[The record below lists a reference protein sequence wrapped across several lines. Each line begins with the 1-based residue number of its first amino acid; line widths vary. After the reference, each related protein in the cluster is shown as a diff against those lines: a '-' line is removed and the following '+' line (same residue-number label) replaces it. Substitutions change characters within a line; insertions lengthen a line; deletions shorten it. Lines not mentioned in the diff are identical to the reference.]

1 MRKVVIFLSIF
12 IGIFYFLSQTET
24 FKYFKEQS
32 IDKVNPKFNLVDM
45 DNKPFSDKDLLGKRY
60 IVGFGYTNCIDICPV
75 TLATLTGMLEVLEE
89 KYGKEYA
96 QNYNA
101 VFITIDPNRDSPE
114 ILSDYIKGIFHD
126 RIIAL
131 TGSQKNIDKMGKN
144 FRIEYSKYGDIE
156 NNLYTMIHPIY
167 LYVID
172 EKGEYKMQIAHTI
185 KPELAIDLIIKK
197 LGK

>member
-1 MRKVVIFLSIF
+1 
-12 IGIFYFLSQTET
+12 
-24 FKYFKEQS
+24 
-32 IDKVNPKFNLVDM
+32 M

-144 FRIEYSKYGDIE
+144 FRIEYSKNTVTLKI
-156 NNLYTMIHPIY
+156 IY
-167 LYVID
+167 I
-172 EKGEYKMQIAHTI
+172 Q
-185 KPELAIDLIIKK
+185 
-197 LGK
+197 

>member
-1 MRKVVIFLSIF
+1 MMRKVVIFLSIF

-89 KYGKEYA
+89 KYGKDYA

-126 RIIAL
+126 RIIA
-131 TGSQKNIDKMGKN
+131 
-144 FRIEYSKYGDIE
+144 
-156 NNLYTMIHPIY
+156 
-167 LYVID
+167 
-172 EKGEYKMQIAHTI
+172 
-185 KPELAIDLIIKK
+185 
-197 LGK
+197 